1 MKSSFK
7 NKTVLSHK
15 RLFLN
20 EKGWIGILKSHY
32 STHTPYLPKKH
43 WLFNRCPDKLWPNT
57 KMLSF
62 LWTQAQGND
71 KISTWHLARVCSLP
85 VNTDFFMSYKYK
97 YTCIEMRSTKMW
109 FPIIPHYYISNLCH
123 IRCNYFQTAIQ
134 CAWHAN
140 KWPKRTRFV
149 NTCNSGW
156 ILKGLLVAMW

>member
-109 FPIIPHYYISNLCH
+109 FLSTIIQWFRI
-123 IRCNYFQTAIQ
+123 IIFQTCVISAVTIFRQ
-134 CAWHAN
+134 QFNAHGTQIN
-140 KWPKRTRFV
+140 DQKEPV
-149 NTCNSGW
+149 
-156 ILKGLLVAMW
+156 LLIHVIPDEY